1 MQGSA
6 GADAYAAQ
14 VASHAQKYFI
24 RLNSMNKKDKRRS
37 SIHDI
42 TSPGG
47 ITGDITGAHPA
58 CMQRYAAGALLLLY
72 AERGTGGVKC
82 RQKGCADSC

>member
-1 MQGSA
+1 MPSTWLLSSA
-6 GADAYAAQ
+6 AQSPETLQ

-47 ITGDITGAHPA
+47 NTGEVTGNA
-58 CMQRYAAGALLLLY
+58 CGSSSRTSEGFQWNLDQP
-72 AERGTGGVKC
+72 V
-82 RQKGCADSC
+82 